1 VEVVAGPAEAEAQ
14 WGEENGRLKNEWAA
28 VGPAGLEKKKKRKS
42 IKN

>member
-1 VEVVAGPAEAEAQ
+1 MASWAGRGQRPS
-14 WGEENGRLKNEWAA
+14 GERGSGRLKNEWAA